1 MGGISDF
8 QVDLNWREKIAI
20 MHTANW
26 SSSHECFFYR
36 LTLVLRSLNKT
47 DISIIWQ
54 NLSGIRIIRLC
65 ATFLFFL
72 LVMVNL
78 CQPNSAMRCQDTWTN
93 IISKCVYEGN
103 FYKINT
109 WISNWIK
116 QVSLPNMG
124 EPHPISWEPEQNKK
138 ADSPARRSSSCLAAW
153 VGSSA
158 LSCLWTQSKTSAHL
172 RFPIIWL
179 FN

>member
-26 SSSHECFFYR
+26 SSSHECVFYR

-116 QVSLPNMG
+116 QISLPNMG

-138 ADSPARRSSSCLAAW
+138 ADSPARRSSTCLAAW

-158 LSCLWTQSKTSAHL
+158 LSCLWTQSKTSALL